1 MNSARPYPPSAQ
13 RIAEARASGHHP
25 RASLV
30 ASNVALVGALGLGF
44 MLGARWFAGLVA
56 LFRDTMR
63 AWSRGDGA
71 GAYRLLESHARGA
84 LLSCAFA
91 ALGLTLLVTAACVL
105 ARGPRGGRASGPA
118 RARFPRLAPGR
129 TAPLLFV
136 LGLALVSGL
145 ALAEVLALDA
155 PRLFGLAS
163 RWAWGVALVALLTLI
178 VDVAFAQARF
188 YASLRMTRRELL
200 DEQRAAFGAPE
211 LRALRQR
218 LLRQARALTQRASAG
233 GE

>member
-30 ASNVALVGALGLGF
+30 CGNAALVVALALGFL
-44 MLGARWFAGLVA
+44 LGARWFAGLVA
-56 LFRDTMR
+56 LFRATMS
-63 AWSRGDGA
+63 AWSRADAA
-71 GAYRLLESHARGA
+71 GAYRLLTRYAHGT
-84 LLSCAFA
+84 LLSCTLA
-91 ALGLTLLVTAACVL
+91 ALGLTLLVTASCVL
-105 ARGPRGGRASGPA
+105 ARGPRGGRAREPA

-129 TAPLLFV
+129 TAPLLFA
-136 LGLALVSGL
+136 LGLALVTGL
-145 ALAEVLALDA
+145 SLGEVLALDA
-155 PRLFGLAS
+155 SSLLGLAS
-163 RWAWGVALVALLTLI
+163 RWAWGVALIAVLTLI

-218 LLRQARALTQRASAG
+218 LLREAQKLTRRTPAG